1 MLDKGFTLIELL
13 VVIAIIAILAVVVV
27 LTLNPAQ
34 LLAQSRDV
42 NRLSDL
48 ATLNSA
54 INLYTTDQAGSS
66 AFSLGSS
73 SVTYV
78 SVPDPNATSTAGT
91 DCSLMSGNFLA
102 GGSFHCAASST
113 YRNASTTGWLP
124 INFNSISAG
133 SPFGS
138 LPVDPVNSTS
148 SNFYYTYESF
158 GTTFRVTAVPESQKY
173 QAMLV
178 QNPLAFTVGSAANLT
193 GAWVPVPGNST
204 FGTGNFMVMKYD
216 ASCVNRT
223 TGVGLTSPLDGT
235 AVNGYNNGGAGVNT
249 NNCSQANGYAPASIA
264 TGYPIVDVSQTQAAS
279 YCTSIGAHL
288 MTNAEWQTIAW
299 NAEGQGSNWYGG
311 TVGTNYVYS
320 GHNDNI
326 PANASL
332 PSTSDS
338 QNCVGTDGP
347 SSCGGTGSANSQI
360 RTLTLSNGSIVW
372 DMAGNLWQW
381 TSDTIQ
387 GQNEPYGGSPG
398 FTWRQYTAITN
409 WGTMT
414 QQTAGPLNNAWS
426 STQGIGEIYSDGTSG
441 NTTVYGFLRGGS
453 WGDGAN
459 AGVETLNL
467 HSTPGY
473 TNALLGFRCA
483 R

>member
-34 LLAQSRDV
+34 LLAQSRDA

-54 INLYTTDQAGSS
+54 INLYTTDQGGASN
-66 AFSLGSS
+66 FSLGTS

-78 SVPDPNATSTAGT
+78 SIPDPNATSTAGT

-148 SNFYYTYESF
+148 SNLYYTYESF
-158 GTTFRVTAVPESQKY
+158 GSTFRVTAVPESQKY
-173 QAMLV
+173 QTMLV

-193 GAWVPVPGNST
+193 GTWVPVPGNSQ

-216 ASCVNRT
+216 ASCET
-223 TGVGLTSPLDGT
+223 TGGTPLTSPLDGT
-235 AVNGYNNGGAGVNT
+235 AVNGYNNSSQ
-249 NNCSQANGYAPASIA
+249 NCSIANGYIPVSIA
-264 TGYPIVDVSQTQAAS
+264 AGYPIVDVSQNQAAS
-279 YCTSIGAHL
+279 YCASIGAHL
-288 MTNAEWQTIAW
+288 MTNNEWQTIAW
-299 NAEGQGSNWYGG
+299 NTEGQGSNWYGG

-332 PSTSDS
+332 PSANDS
-338 QNCVGTDGP
+338 QSCVGTDGP
-347 SSCGGTGSANSQI
+347 SSCGGTGTNISQI
-360 RTLTLSNGSIVW
+360 RTLTLSNGSVVW

-441 NTTVYGFLRGGS
+441 NTTVYGFIRGGNWS
-453 WGDGAN
+453 YGAV
-459 AGVETLNL
+459 AGVGALYL
-467 HSTPGY
+467 SGSPGSTYG
-473 TNALLGFRCA
+473 TLGFRCA